1 MAEPHRAFSTSLKG
15 PAMNKSE
22 IAVAPN
28 AFTSKED
35 VVKSSPKDAGP
46 LFENLTDDQLLWVGG
61 GDGVVCW

>member
-35 VVKSSPKDAGP
+35 VVKSSPKDAAP
-46 LFENLTDDQLLWVGG
+46 LFEKLTDDQLLWVGG
-61 GDGVVCW
+61 GDGVACW